1 MDAQVFARARCIR
14 IEKYCICRLIR
25 KMVARFLF
33 SDSKLFVTK
42 IINSFVK
49 GEKKKKKN

>member
-1 MDAQVFARARCIR
+1 
-14 IEKYCICRLIR
+14 
-25 KMVARFLF
+25 MVARFLF